1 MMFLMFVGAS
11 PGSTGGG
18 IKTTTFSVII
28 RSAISTI
35 KGRKNVEIV
44 KHTISADTISRAYSI
59 ALFSISLIFISTFM
73 LSFTEPDKNF
83 ISLLF
88 EEISAF
94 ATVGLST
101 GITSSLSYAGKFI
114 IICTMYIGRIGTL
127 TLALAITKRIV
138 YTKYRYSEINVL
150 VG

>member
-1 MMFLMFVGAS
+1 MFIGAS

-18 IKTTTFSVII
+18 IKTTTFSVIL

-44 KHTISADTISRAYSI
+44 KHTISSDTISRAYSI
-59 ALFSISLIFISTFM
+59 ALFSISLIFISTFA
-73 LSFTEPDKNF
+73 LSITEPDKNF
-83 ISLLF
+83 LSLLF

-94 ATVGLST
+94 GTVGLST
-101 GITSSLSYAGKFI
+101 GITSSLSFAGKSI
-114 IICTMYIGRIGTL
+114 IILTMYIGRIGTL
-127 TLALAITKRIV
+127 TLALAITKRVIF
-138 YTKYRYSEINVL
+138 TKYRYSEINVL

>member
-1 MMFLMFVGAS
+1 MFIGAS

-18 IKTTTFSVII
+18 IKTTTFSVLL

-35 KGRKNVEIV
+35 KGKPNVEIV
-44 KHTISADTISRAYSI
+44 KHTISSSTISKAYSI
-59 ALFSISLIFISTFM
+59 ALFSISLIFISTFL
-73 LSFTEPDKNF
+73 LSVTEPDKNLVD
-83 ISLLF
+83 LLF

-94 ATVGLST
+94 GTVGLST
-101 GITSSLSYAGKFI
+101 GITSSLSDAGKSI
-114 IICTMYIGRIGTL
+114 IILSMYIGRIGTL